1 MIDWI
6 DVAGSLFEN
15 TMIYIVAM
23 ILARNERINARMV
36 ICWLIAVPV
45 ISIAN
50 SFNIPYHAIFTVA
63 AMTAFICAFFR
74 SKSIDTAADVIM
86 GFAYVLFYQIIFSVV
101 LMFSM
106 QWFKLDENIAHFIL
120 LAIMIPVG
128 ILLFRSDL
136 VQRLL
141 STYYYENREPLF
153 GILAGFLVIYAL
165 LINLLTPEETAYS
178 NKQLEILLL
187 IGVYVILN
195 GVFIYNL
202 YIKRRTEKELFKSHE
217 YEDYLHELMDQM
229 KSREHEYK
237 NHIQHIISIS
247 EDDEIDDVRKRIHEY
262 ADQIVDQDSVTTK
275 GAITDNIAASIFLY
289 QAKKRAENE
298 EVHFEYYIDKPFP
311 EYRIPE
317 KDLVELVSNAINN
330 AFEAASDLEPEKRSV
345 FILFQKDHIEVIN
358 TMACLEDVEY
368 GVSTKGR
375 ERGYGRL
382 NMKRIADKYGI
393 KLSTQIEENRFIVV
407 MDF

>member
-50 SFNIPYHAIFTVA
+50 SFDIPYHAIFTVA
-63 AMTAFICAFFR
+63 VMTTFICVFFR
-74 SKSIDTAADVIM
+74 SKIIDTAADVII
-86 GFAYVLFYQIIFSVV
+86 GFAYVLFYQIIFSII
-101 LMFSM
+101 LMLFM
-106 QWFKLDENIAHFIL
+106 QVFRIDENVAHFIL
-120 LAIMIPVG
+120 LVIMIPVG

-141 STYYYENREPLF
+141 TAYYYDNKEPLF
-153 GILAGFLVIYAL
+153 GILAGFLMIYAL
-165 LINLLTPEETAYS
+165 LINVLAPEDTAYS
-178 NKQLEILLL
+178 NKKLEILLL
-187 IGVYVILN
+187 IGVYVMLN

-237 NHIQHIISIS
+237 NHIQHIISLS
-247 EDDEIDDVRKRIHEY
+247 EDDEIDDVGKRIHEY
-262 ADQIVDQDSVTTK
+262 ANQIVDQDSASMK
-275 GAITDNIAASIFLY
+275 GAVTDNIAVSIFLY
-289 QAKKRAENE
+289 QAKKRAEDE

-330 AFEAASDLEPEKRSV
+330 AFEAASDLEPEKRSI
-345 FILFQKDHIEVIN
+345 FILFQKNHIEVIN

>member
-6 DVAGSLFEN
+6 DVTGSLFEN

-36 ICWLIAVPV
+36 ICWLVAVPF

-50 SFNIPYHAIFTVA
+50 SFDIPYHAIFTVA
-63 AMTAFICAFFR
+63 AMTAFICVFFR
-74 SKSIDTAADVIM
+74 SKIIDTAADVIV
-86 GFAYVLFYQIIFSVV
+86 GFAYVLFYQIIFSII
-101 LMFSM
+101 LMLFM
-106 QWFKLDENIAHFIL
+106 QLFTLDENVAHFIL
-120 LAIMIPVG
+120 LMIMIPVG
-128 ILLFRSDL
+128 IMLFRSDP

-141 STYYYENREPLF
+141 AAYYYDNKEPLF

-165 LINLLTPEETAYS
+165 LINVLTPEDTAYS
-178 NKQLEILLL
+178 NIKLEILLL

>member
-23 ILARNERINARMV
+23 ILAKNEKITARMV
-36 ICWLIAVPV
+36 ICWLVAVPV

-50 SFNIPYHAIFTVA
+50 SFDIPYHAIFTVA
-63 AMTAFICAFFR
+63 VMTAFICVFFR
-74 SKSIDTAADVIM
+74 SKIIDTAADVVV
-86 GFAYVLFYQIIFSVV
+86 GFAYVLFYQIIFSII
-101 LMFSM
+101 LMLFM
-106 QWFKLDENIAHFIL
+106 QLFTLDETVAHFIL
-120 LAIMIPVG
+120 LVIMIPVG
-128 ILLFRSDL
+128 IMLFRSDP

-141 STYYYENREPLF
+141 AAYYYDNKEPLF

-165 LINLLTPEETAYS
+165 LINVLAPEDTAYS
-178 NKQLEILLL
+178 NKKLEILLL

-289 QAKKRAENE
+289 QAKKRAEDE

>member
-36 ICWLIAVPV
+36 MCWLIAVPV

-74 SKSIDTAADVIM
+74 SKIIDTAADVIM
-86 GFAYVLFYQIIFSVV
+86 GFAYVLFYQIIFSII
-101 LMFSM
+101 LMLFM
-106 QWFKLDENIAHFIL
+106 QVFRLDENAAHFIL
-120 LAIMIPVG
+120 LVIMIPIG
-128 ILLFRSDL
+128 ILLFKSDL

-141 STYYYENREPLF
+141 FTYYYENREPLF

-165 LINLLTPEETAYS
+165 LINVLAPEDTAYS
-178 NKQLEILLL
+178 NKKLEVLLL

-237 NHIQHIISIS
+237 NHIQHIISLS
-247 EDDEIDDVRKRIHEY
+247 EDNEIDDVRKRIHEY
-262 ADQIVDQDSVTTK
+262 ADQIVEQDSAPTK
-275 GAITDNIAASIFLY
+275 GTVTDNIAVSIFLY
-289 QAKKRAENE
+289 QAKKRAEGE
-298 EVHFEYYIDKPFP
+298 DVHFEYYIDKPFP

-330 AFEAASDLEPEKRSV
+330 AFEAASDLEPEKRSI
-345 FILFQKDHIEVIN
+345 FILFQKEHIEVIN

>member
-50 SFNIPYHAIFTVA
+50 SFDIPYHAIFTVA
-63 AMTAFICAFFR
+63 VMTTFICVFFR
-74 SKSIDTAADVIM
+74 SKIIDTAADVII
-86 GFAYVLFYQIIFSVV
+86 GFAYVLFYQIIFSII
-101 LMFSM
+101 LMLFM
-106 QWFKLDENIAHFIL
+106 QVFRLDENAAHFIL
-120 LAIMIPVG
+120 LVIMISIG
-128 ILLFRSDL
+128 ILLFKSDL

-141 STYYYENREPLF
+141 TAYYYDNKEPLF

-165 LINLLTPEETAYS
+165 LINVLAPEDTAYS
-178 NKQLEILLL
+178 NKKLEILLL

-237 NHIQHIISIS
+237 NHIQHIMSLS
-247 EDDEIDDVRKRIHEY
+247 EDNEIDDVRKRIHEY
-262 ADQIVDQDSVTTK
+262 ADQIVEQDSAPTK
-275 GAITDNIAASIFLY
+275 GTVTDNIAVSIFLY
-289 QAKKRAENE
+289 QAKKRAEGE
-298 EVHFEYYIDKPFP
+298 DVHFEYYIDKPFP

-330 AFEAASDLEPEKRSV
+330 AFEATSDLEPEKRSI

>member
-23 ILARNERINARMV
+23 ILAKNEKITARMV
-36 ICWLIAVPV
+36 ICWLVAVPV

-50 SFNIPYHAIFTVA
+50 SFDIPYHAIFTVA
-63 AMTAFICAFFR
+63 VMTAFICVFFR
-74 SKSIDTAADVIM
+74 SKIIDTAADVVV
-86 GFAYVLFYQIIFSVV
+86 GFAYVLFYQIIFSII
-101 LMFSM
+101 LMLFM
-106 QWFKLDENIAHFIL
+106 QLFTLDETVAHFIL
-120 LAIMIPVG
+120 LVIMIPVG
-128 ILLFRSDL
+128 IMLFRSDP

-141 STYYYENREPLF
+141 AAYYYDNKEPLF

-165 LINLLTPEETAYS
+165 LINVLAPKDTAYS
-178 NKQLEILLL
+178 NKKLEILLL

-289 QAKKRAENE
+289 QAKKRAEDE

>member
-23 ILARNERINARMV
+23 ILAKNEKISARMV

-74 SKSIDTAADVIM
+74 NKIIDTAADVIM

-101 LMFSM
+101 LMLFM

-165 LINLLTPEETAYS
+165 LINVLAPEDTAYS
-178 NKQLEILLL
+178 NKKLEVLLL

-217 YEDYLHELMDQM
+217 YEDYLHELMNQM

-330 AFEAASDLEPEKRSV
+330 AFEAAADLEPEKRSI

>member
-1 MIDWI
+1 MIDWV

-23 ILARNERINARMV
+23 ILARNEKINARAV
-36 ICWLIAVPV
+36 ICWLIAVPA

-63 AMTAFICAFFR
+63 AMTAFICIFFR
-74 SKSIDTAADVIM
+74 SKIIDTAADVIV

-101 LMFSM
+101 LILFM

-120 LAIMIPVG
+120 LVVMIPVG
-128 ILLFRSDL
+128 ILLFRNDL

-141 STYYYENREPLF
+141 YTYYYDNREPLF
-153 GILAGFLVIYAL
+153 GILVGFLVIYAL
-165 LINLLTPEETAYS
+165 LINVLAPEDTVYS
-178 NKQLEILLL
+178 NKKLEVLLL

-195 GVFIYNL
+195 GVFVYNL

-247 EDDEIDDVRKRIHEY
+247 EDDEIDDVGKHVHEY
-262 ADQIVDQDSVTTK
+262 ADQIVEQDSAPMK
-275 GAITDNIAASIFLY
+275 GAVTDNIAVSIFLY
-289 QAKKRAENE
+289 QAKKRAEE
-298 EVHFEYYIDKPFP
+298 EKVHFEYYIDKPFP

-330 AFEAASDLEPEKRSV
+330 AFEAAADLEPEKRSI

-358 TMACLEDVEY
+358 TMAYLEDVEY

>member
-23 ILARNERINARMV
+23 ILAKNEKITARMV
-36 ICWLIAVPV
+36 ICWLVAVPV

-50 SFNIPYHAIFTVA
+50 SFDIPYHAIFTVA
-63 AMTAFICAFFR
+63 VMTAFICVFFR
-74 SKSIDTAADVIM
+74 SKIIDTAADVVV
-86 GFAYVLFYQIIFSVV
+86 GFAYVLFYQIIFSII
-101 LMFSM
+101 LMLFM
-106 QWFKLDENIAHFIL
+106 QLFTLDETVAHFIL
-120 LAIMIPVG
+120 LVIMIPVG
-128 ILLFRSDL
+128 IMLFRSDPA
-136 VQRLL
+136 QRLL
-141 STYYYENREPLF
+141 AAYYYDNKEPLF

-165 LINLLTPEETAYS
+165 LINVLAPEDTAYS
-178 NKQLEILLL
+178 NKKLEILLL

-289 QAKKRAENE
+289 QAKKRAEDE